1 MILRIIVLGIWLWSG
16 VALADD
22 DDDPT
27 ADSEME
33 AIRNELE
40 ARRSEYE
47 RLGREEE
54 DQLERL
60 RDIEEQIA
68 LSGKLIFKI
77 EKEITRLTKGI
88 AQKERELKRTRGTLD
103 TKKSILYRRLRHI
116 YMVGRKLEWT
126 EVLLSRNP
134 TEALSAIRQMRAI
147 ATYDR
152 DLIQSS
158 RELADNISES
168 LRKLRD
174 DRNRLNVLRV
184 ESESELRQRETALEA
199 RIRLLRKLRKDKS
212 TVARSLET
220 LQEDFGQM
228 SGIFDELESKEK
240 QESAAPEVAGLA
252 DKKGNL
258 IWPVYG
264 KIVRGFGVISDKRGI
279 KLTNPGIDIEIGY
292 GEEVK
297 AAAAGNVIYVS
308 WLRGYGQFIILDH
321 GDGYYTLYANLSDIS
336 VETGDAVVAGQVIA
350 RAGDTGSLEGSKL
363 HFEVR
368 HKKEQLNPL
377 EWLR

>member
-321 GDGYYTLYANLSDIS
+321 GEGYYTLYANLSDIS
-336 VETGDAVVAGQVIA
+336 VEAGDAVVAGQVIA

>member
-1 MILRIIVLGIWLWSG
+1 MILRAVVLGVFLWSC
-16 VALADD
+16 VAWTADD
-22 DDDPT
+22 DPA
-27 ADSEME
+27 ADSELE
-33 AIRNELE
+33 AVRNELE

-47 RLGREEE
+47 KLGREER

-77 EKEITRLTKGI
+77 EKEITRLTISI
-88 AQKERELKRTRGTLD
+88 AKKERELRKARGTLD
-103 TKKSILYRRLRHI
+103 SKRSILYRRLRHI
-116 YMVGRKLEWT
+116 YKVGRKLEWT

-134 TEALSAIRQMRAI
+134 TEALSAIRHMRAI

-152 DLIQSS
+152 NLIETSRDLAES
-158 RELADNISES
+158 ISDA
-168 LRKLRD
+168 LRKLRKD
-174 DRNRLNVLRV
+174 KDRLKTLKV
-184 ESESELRQRETALEA
+184 ESESELGRRESALQA

-212 TVARSLET
+212 VVARSLEM
-220 LQEDFGQM
+220 LQEDYGQM
-228 SGIFDELESKEK
+228 SGIFDDLQSKEK
-240 QESAAPEVAGLA
+240 ETLTPENVGLA
-252 DKKGNL
+252 DEKGDL

-279 KLTNPGIDIEIGY
+279 KLTNPGIDIEVGY

-297 AAAAGNVIYVS
+297 AAAAGNVIYSS

-321 GDGYYTLYANLSDIS
+321 GQGYYTLYANLSDVSVDVGDSIS
-336 VETGDAVVAGQVIA
+336 AGRMIA

>member
-1 MILRIIVLGIWLWSG
+1 MIPRIIVLGILLWSG
-16 VALADD
+16 VAGAGL
-22 DDDPT
+22 DDPVS
-27 ADSEME
+27 DSEIE
-33 AIRNELE
+33 AIRNELD

-47 RLGREEE
+47 RLGKEEK
-54 DQLERL
+54 DQLQRL

-77 EKEITRLTKGI
+77 EKEIARLTNGI
-88 AQKERELKRTRGTLD
+88 RKKERELKRTQGTLD

-134 TEALSAIRQMRAI
+134 TEALSAIRHMRAI

-152 DLIQSS
+152 NLIETS
-158 RELADNISES
+158 RELAENISTS

-174 DRNRLNVLRV
+174 DRNRLNVLKG
-184 ESESELRQRETALEA
+184 ESESELQRRESALEV

-212 TVARSLET
+212 MVARSLET
-220 LQEDFGQM
+220 LEEDFGQM
-228 SGIFDELESKEK
+228 SGIFDELESKGK
-240 QESAAPEVAGLA
+240 QEIPVPEIAGLA
-252 DKKGNL
+252 EKKGDL

-279 KLTNPGIDIEIGY
+279 KLTNPGIDIEVGY
-292 GEEVK
+292 GEGVK

-321 GDGYYTLYANLSDIS
+321 GDGYYTLYANLSDVS
-336 VETGDAVVAGQVIA
+336 VEVGDGVVAGQIIA
-350 RAGDTGSLEGSKL
+350 ATGDTGSLEGSRL

-368 HKKEQLNPL
+368 HRKEQLNPL

>member
-1 MILRIIVLGIWLWSG
+1 MILRAAVLGVFLCWWAAWG
-16 VALADD
+16 G
-22 DDDPT
+22 DDDPA

-33 AIRNELE
+33 AVRNELE
-40 ARRSEYE
+40 ARRYEYE
-47 RLGREEE
+47 RLGREER

-77 EKEITRLTKGI
+77 EKEIARLTNSI
-88 AQKERELKRTRGTLD
+88 ADKERELRKTRGTLD
-103 TKKSILYRRLRHI
+103 SKRSILYRRLRHI
-116 YMVGRKLEWT
+116 YKVGRKLEWT

-134 TEALSAIRQMRAI
+134 TEALSAIRHMRAI

-152 DLIQSS
+152 NLIETSRDLAES
-158 RELADNISES
+158 ISDV
-168 LRKLRD
+168 LRKLRND
-174 DRNRLNVLRV
+174 KDRLKVLKG
-184 ESESELRQRETALEA
+184 ESESELGQRESALQA

-212 TVARSLET
+212 VVARSLEM
-220 LQEDFGQM
+220 LQEDYGQM
-228 SGIFDELESKEK
+228 SGIFDDLQSKE
-240 QESAAPEVAGLA
+240 EEALTPEIVGLA
-252 DKKGNL
+252 DKKGDL

-279 KLTNPGIDIEIGY
+279 KLTNPGIDIEVGY

-297 AAAAGNVIYVS
+297 AAAAGNVIYSS

-321 GDGYYTLYANLSDIS
+321 GQGYYTLYANLSDVSVDVGDSIS
-336 VETGDAVVAGQVIA
+336 AGQMIA